1 MSFTSHPLSKNV
13 SKLLNKSIN
22 VNPKRMNDSNKQ
34 RLRTLVLSI
43 AGYTLLAGFIAAC
56 TSKADDLKG
65 ETKTAA
71 VVPSGV
77 PVDAVIVQ
85 PGIVRD
91 ELEVTGTI
99 VANQQVDIASEL
111 TRKVVRVNVK
121 EGSKV
126 KRGTLLFQL
135 DDADLQ
141 AQLERF
147 RQQEK
152 LAKLNEVRLK
162 DLIEKEAIAQ
172 QDYDEASTNLKVL
185 QAQILEVQ
193 VMIDKTRIVAPFD
206 GQIGMINTYPG
217 AIVSVNTI
225 LTNIEDNSVVKVEFS
240 VPEKYTNIIQ
250 TGSEQTFTVIS
261 DSKQYKTKVVAR
273 GASLS
278 NDTRTLLVRGATS
291 NPEGKLLPG
300 QSVRLT
306 LSLNTSSSALTVAS
320 QALIPSSNGYSVFV
334 SRKNKAEAIPVVI
347 GQRSTG
353 SVEITKGLS
362 QGDTV
367 IVSNLLRLG
376 PGAPV
381 QLVSVK

>member
-1 MSFTSHPLSKNV
+1 
-13 SKLLNKSIN
+13 
-22 VNPKRMNDSNKQ
+22 MNDSNKQ

-362 QGDTV
+362 RGDTV